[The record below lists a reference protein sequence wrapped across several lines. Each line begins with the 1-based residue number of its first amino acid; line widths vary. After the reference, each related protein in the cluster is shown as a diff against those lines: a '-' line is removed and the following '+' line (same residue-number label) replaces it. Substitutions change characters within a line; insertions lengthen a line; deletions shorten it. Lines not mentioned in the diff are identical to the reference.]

1 MISLSI
7 IIVSFNTKEITKRCL
22 LSLKKNFIGYPLDYE
37 IIVVDN
43 NSQDGSSGLLLDL
56 EKGWK
61 NLHVFLSR
69 KNFGF
74 GKANNFGVEKSK
86 GKYILYLNSDL
97 IIADIDF
104 RDLIKLMEIQKN
116 IGALTVKVLL
126 PTGEIDPASHRGFP
140 TLWRSFTYFSGLEK
154 FSKNISMLNKLF
166 GGYHLVNLNL
176 NEIHEIDV
184 LTGAFLFTKR
194 EIINIFGGFDKDYF
208 AYGEDIEMAFQI
220 KELGYKII
228 YYPLWKVLHLKS
240 VSGLKKKDNNIR
252 KKTNYYFYDS
262 MKIFYKKHYAKNHN
276 WLINQLV
283 YLIINIK
290 KTLPNEKNRD

>member
-7 IIVSFNTKEITKRCL
+7 IIVSFNTKEITKKCL
-22 LSLKKNFIGYPLDYE
+22 LSLKKNFIHYPLNYE

-43 NSQDGSSGLLLDL
+43 NSHDGSVQMFLGL
-56 EKGWK
+56 EKQWN
-61 NLHVFLSR
+61 NLQVFLSK
-69 KNFGF
+69 KNLGF
-74 GKANNFGVEKSK
+74 GKANNFGVERSK
-86 GKYILYLNSDL
+86 GKYILYLNSDA
-97 IIADIDF
+97 IVTDIDF
-104 RDLIKLMEIQKN
+104 RDLIKLMEIQKD
-116 IGALTVKVLL
+116 IGALTVKVVL

-154 FSKNISMLNKLF
+154 ISKNIPILNRIF
-166 GGYHLVNLNL
+166 GGYHLINLNL

-194 EIINIFGGFDKDYF
+194 EIIDKFGGFDKDYF

-220 KELGYKII
+220 KKIGYKII

-240 VSGLKKKDNNIR
+240 SSGLKKKDTKIR
-252 KKTNYYFYDS
+252 KKTSFYFYNS
-262 MKIFYKKHYAKNHN
+262 MKVFYQKHYAKDHN

-290 KTLPNEKNRD
+290 RNLAK

>member
-7 IIVSFNTKEITKRCL
+7 IIVSFNTKEITKKCL
-22 LSLKKNFIGYPLDYE
+22 LSLKKNFIHYPLNYE

-43 NSQDGSSGLLLDL
+43 NSHDGSVQMFLGL
-56 EKGWK
+56 EKQWN
-61 NLHVFLSR
+61 NLQVFLSK
-69 KNFGF
+69 KNLGF

-86 GKYILYLNSDL
+86 GKYILYLNSDA
-97 IIADIDF
+97 IVTDIDF
-104 RDLIKLMEIQKN
+104 RDLIKLMEIQKD
-116 IGALTVKVLL
+116 IGALTVKVVL

-154 FSKNISMLNKLF
+154 ISKNIPILNRIF
-166 GGYHLVNLNL
+166 GGYHLINLNL

-194 EIINIFGGFDKDYF
+194 EIIDKFGGFDKDYF

-220 KELGYKII
+220 KKIGYKII

-240 VSGLKKKDNNIR
+240 SSGLKKKDNNIR
-252 KKTNYYFYDS
+252 KKTNDHFYDS
-262 MKIFYKKHYAKNHN
+262 MKIFYQKHYAKDHN

-283 YLIINIK
+283 YLAIDIK
-290 KTLPNEKNRD
+290 KNLRARS

>member
-7 IIVSFNTKEITKRCL
+7 IIVSFNTKEITKKCL

-43 NSQDGSSGLLLDL
+43 NSKDGSSGLLLDL

-61 NLHVFLSR
+61 NLHVFLSK
-69 KNFGF
+69 KNLGF
-74 GKANNFGVEKSK
+74 SKGNNFGLEKSK
-86 GKYILYLNSDL
+86 GKYILYLNSDV
-97 IIADIDF
+97 IVTDIDF
-104 RDLIKLMEIQKN
+104 RDLIKLMEMQKD

-154 FSKNISMLNKLF
+154 FYKNIPMLNKLF

-194 EIINIFGGFDKDYF
+194 EIINTFGGFDKDYF

-228 YYPLWKVLHLKS
+228 YYPLWTVLHLKS
-240 VSGLKKKDNNIR
+240 ASGLKKKDIKIR
-252 KKTNYYFYDS
+252 EKTSFYFYDS
-262 MKIFYKKHYAKNHN
+262 MKIFYQKHYAKDHN

-283 YLIINIK
+283 YLIIDIK
-290 KTLPNEKNRD
+290 KNFAK